1 MNTATLTSG
10 DWSAATHAECFH
22 CALPVPKGASWSVL
36 FDGQSRALC
45 CAGCEAVART
55 ILDNGLQDYYRK
67 RTAQAGIAAGAGQ
80 VDATLRE
87 ALARAARI
95 DAVAPAP
102 PRASG
107 QQAHLRLALE
117 GITCAAC
124 AWLAERTL
132 SRVTGVT
139 QASVHYV
146 THIATIE
153 FDPVMTSP
161 GALAGAIARV
171 GLTATPVAANGAE
184 DRRARRRRDAWELG
198 VAVFS
203 MMQAMMF
210 TVPFYFSE
218 PGSIEPDVMALMNVA
233 AMLVTIPAIVFS
245 ARRFFAGAWRDV
257 SHGRIGMD
265 VPVAVAIAATFA
277 TSVAAA
283 FAGSGAT
290 YFDSIGM
297 FVSLLL
303 AARWFESGLRD
314 RALDTLER
322 ARANHPAHA
331 RRAMANGAVETIAA
345 PNIAPDDVLLLE
357 PGDVLATDGVTLD
370 SPSEWNEAVLT
381 GESRPVV
388 RAPGVAV
395 PAGAVL
401 VGAAVRVRATRRASE
416 STLAR
421 IAQWT
426 EAALAGRA
434 NLSRSLDRLAAW
446 IAPASL
452 FLALS
457 GAMAWWWIEPS
468 RAFDV
473 AVAVLAITCP
483 CALALAAPSVLAGAH
498 FAAAKN
504 GWLIADVAAL
514 ESARR
519 VTHVV
524 FDKTGTL
531 TGGRPTIS
539 RVQILGS
546 LSENECIAIA
556 CALEQG
562 SAHPVASA
570 LFERATESAMRL
582 PNAIGVTVHAGL
594 GVSGCVD
601 GQCYRL
607 GTRNFAEGC
616 DALADNGAL
625 WLAGPAGPLACIDLE
640 DALRATAKA
649 AVSQLAALGVESRIA
664 SGDAACNVE
673 PLAQQL
679 GLEPDRVRA
688 RLKPDQK
695 AAWVRELQADGAT
708 VALVGDGINDA
719 PAMAAADVAIA
730 MSGGAD
736 LARNTAGAVMRSP
749 LLTAV
754 PQLITLSRKLHDL
767 TRQNL
772 AWALLYNAF
781 AIPAALAGW
790 VTPAHAAIGMAASS
804 LLVIANAARVA
815 RTPRPRG

>member
-1 MNTATLTSG
+1 MNTASLTSSEWLA
-10 DWSAATHAECFH
+10 DSQAECFH
-22 CALPVPKGASWSVL
+22 CALPVPKGTSWTVR
-36 FDGQSRALC
+36 FDGQTRALC

-55 ILDNGLQDYYRK
+55 ILDNGLEDYYRK
-67 RTAQAGIAAGAGQ
+67 RTAQPGAGQ

-95 DAVAPAP
+95 DAVAPASP
-102 PRASG
+102 LPSG
-107 QQAHLRLALE
+107 EQSHLNLTIE

-132 SRVTGVT
+132 ARVPGVV
-139 QASVHYV
+139 QASVQYV
-146 THIATIE
+146 THIANVD
-153 FDPVMTSP
+153 FDPKLTSP
-161 GALAGAIARV
+161 GALAAAIARV
-171 GLTATPVAANGAE
+171 GLAATPVAANGAE

-210 TVPFYFSE
+210 TVPFYFAE
-218 PGSIEPDVMALMNVA
+218 PGAIEPEVMALMNMA

-245 ARRFFAGAWRDV
+245 ARRFFSGAWRDV

-277 TSVAAA
+277 TSVAAT

-290 YFDSIGM
+290 YFDAIGM

-303 AARWFESGLRD
+303 TARWFESGLRD

-322 ARANHPAHA
+322 ARANHPPHA
-331 RRAMANGAVETIAA
+331 RRAMADGAVETIAA
-345 PNIAPDDVLLLE
+345 QDIALDDVLLLE
-357 PGDVLATDGVTLD
+357 PGDVLAADGVTLD
-370 SPSEWNEAVLT
+370 SASEWNEAVLT
-381 GESRPVV
+381 GESRPIV

-401 VGAAVRVRATRRASE
+401 VGASIRVHATRRASE

-421 IAQWT
+421 IAQLT
-426 EAALAGRA
+426 EAALAARS
-434 NLSRSLDRLAAW
+434 NVSRSIDRLAAW

-452 FLALS
+452 LLALA
-457 GAMAWWWIEPS
+457 GAVAWWWIEPS

-498 FAAAKN
+498 FAAAKQ
-504 GWLIADVAAL
+504 GWLIADATVL
-514 ESARR
+514 DSARR

-531 TGGRPTIS
+531 TEGRPTIN
-539 RVQILGS
+539 RIQALGS

-562 SAHPVASA
+562 STHPVASA
-570 LFERATESAMRL
+570 LFERAAASAL
-582 PNAIGVTVHAGL
+582 CVPSATGVTFHAGL
-594 GVSGCVD
+594 GMSGSVE
-601 GQCYRL
+601 GQAYRL
-607 GTRNFAEGC
+607 GTRNFAEGH
-616 DALADNGAL
+616 DAMTGNGAL
-625 WLAGPAGPLACIDLE
+625 WLAGPAGLLARFDLD
-640 DALRATAKA
+640 DALRGSAKSA
-649 AVSQLAALGVESRIA
+649 LSQLAALGVESRIA

-673 PLAQQL
+673 PIAQQL
-679 GLEPDRVRA
+679 GLAPDRVRA

-695 AAWVRELQADGAT
+695 AAWVRELQATGAT
-708 VALVGDGINDA
+708 VALIGDGINDA
-719 PAMAAADVAIA
+719 PGMAAADVAIA

-736 LARNTAGAVMRSP
+736 LARNTAGVVLRSP
-749 LLTAV
+749 SLTAM
-754 PQLITLSRKLHDL
+754 PQLIALSRKLHDL

-804 LLVIANAARVA
+804 LLVTLNAARVA
-815 RTPRPRG
+815 RTPRGRV

>member
-1 MNTATLTSG
+1 MNTASLASTG
-10 DWSAATHAECFH
+10 WHSAAQAECFH
-22 CALPVPKGASWSVL
+22 CALPVPNGASWSVR
-36 FDGQSRALC
+36 FDGQSRSLC

-55 ILDNGLQDYYRK
+55 ILDNGLEDYYRK
-67 RTAQAGIAAGAGQ
+67 RSVQPGVAGIAGSI
-80 VDATLRE
+80 DSTLQE
-87 ALARAARI
+87 ALARASRI
-95 DAVAPAP
+95 DAAAPVSAIP
-102 PRASG
+102 PG
-107 QQAHLRLALE
+107 QQAHLRFSIE

-132 SRVTGVT
+132 ARMPGVVH
-139 QASVHYV
+139 ASVQYV
-146 THIATIE
+146 THVADID
-153 FDPVMTSP
+153 FDPSRTSP
-161 GALAGAIARV
+161 GTLAAAIARV
-171 GLTATPVAANGAE
+171 GLAATPVAANGA
-184 DRRARRRRDAWELG
+184 DARRIRRRRDAWELG

-210 TVPFYFSE
+210 TVPFYFAES
-218 PGSIEPDVMALMNVA
+218 GSIEPDVMALMNLSA
-233 AMLVTIPAIVFS
+233 LLVTMPAIVFS

-277 TSVAAA
+277 TSVAAT

-314 RALDTLER
+314 RALESLER

-331 RRAMANGAVETIAA
+331 RRATSDGNIETVAA
-345 PNIAPDDVLLLE
+345 QDVAPGDVLMLE
-357 PGDVLATDGVTLD
+357 PGDVLAADGWTLETA
-370 SPSEWNEAVLT
+370 SEWNEAVLT
-381 GESRPVV
+381 GESQPIV

-401 VGAAVRVRATRRASE
+401 VGADVRVRAARHASE

-421 IAQWT
+421 IAQLT

-434 NLSRSLDRLAAW
+434 ALSRSVDRLAAW

-452 FLALS
+452 LLAMG
-457 GAMAWWWIEPS
+457 GALAWWWIEPA

-483 CALALAAPSVLAGAH
+483 CALALAAPSVLAGAQ
-498 FAAAKN
+498 FAAARN
-504 GWLIADVAAL
+504 GWLIADTNVL
-514 ESARR
+514 ESARQI
-519 VTHVV
+519 THVV

-531 TGGRPTIS
+531 TEGRPTIG
-539 RVQILGS
+539 RIQTLGS
-546 LSENECIAIA
+546 QTESACLAVA

-570 LFERATESAMRL
+570 LFARAAKSTLVVPTAS
-582 PNAIGVTVHAGL
+582 GVVTHPGC
-594 GVSGCVD
+594 GVSGTLENQD
-601 GQCYRL
+601 YRL
-607 GTRNFAEGC
+607 GARRFVE
-616 DALADNGAL
+616 DNGAQDDGAL
-625 WLAGPAGPLACIDLE
+625 WLAGPAGPLARFE
-640 DALRATAKA
+640 VGDAVRTSAQAT
-649 AVSQLAALGVESRIA
+649 VSQLAALGATVHIA
-664 SGDAACNVE
+664 SGDAACNVNPIAE
-673 PLAQQL
+673 HL
-679 GLEPDRVRA
+679 GVEPDCARA
-688 RLKPDQK
+688 RLTPEQK
-695 AAWVRELQADGAT
+695 AAWVQALQTSGAT

-730 MSGGAD
+730 MSGSAD
-736 LARNTAGAVMRSP
+736 LARNTAGAVLRSP
-749 LLTAV
+749 MLTAV
-754 PQLITLSRKLHDL
+754 PQLISLARKLHTL

-772 AWALLYNAF
+772 AWALLYNAI

-804 LLVIANAARVA
+804 LLVIANAARVT
-815 RTPRPRG
+815 RTPRAKT